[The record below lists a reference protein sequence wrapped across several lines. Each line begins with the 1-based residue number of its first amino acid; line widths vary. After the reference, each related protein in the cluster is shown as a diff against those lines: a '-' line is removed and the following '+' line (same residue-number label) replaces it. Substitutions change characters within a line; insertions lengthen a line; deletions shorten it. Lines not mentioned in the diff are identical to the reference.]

1 MLIYQ
6 VLFSPLGSFFFL
18 NFPWRMILGRNA
30 ALRHHARR
38 CFELRAGPLRGR
50 VRASRVSISLEGGE
64 AGCMTADLWTANKNV
79 KLWWNHVKLVTLW
92 VAFSYAFFFWNIRS
106 QVLPPLWATGT
117 GRHHRWFRLHGAQWT
132 FSGFLRL
139 AWQVPKGDGSEDDF
153 MMPNLPNSS
162 QVTQKA
168 MNHFYGYQ
176 FVYYLEIFFNFL
188 GFVAVLLSKSGDCYH
203 ADSCSSSCSG
213 FCIST
218 RVDRWRQI
226 SSIRRS
232 TSMQYRQSSGR
243 RGLHPAQ
250 VWHVVCDMWNELKW
264 QKTQWNNEEIG
275 NSILSSTIACGIVR
289 HTLCTNDF
297 PQTSHLVIKPNRR
310 HRVVVIDDFF
320 SHEALQEL
328 RDFLLES
335 TIWTDVKR
343 GAPAE
348 QILKIAA

>member
-1 MLIYQ
+1 
-6 VLFSPLGSFFFL
+6 
-18 NFPWRMILGRNA
+18 
-30 ALRHHARR
+30 
-38 CFELRAGPLRGR
+38 
-50 VRASRVSISLEGGE
+50 
-64 AGCMTADLWTANKNV
+64 
-79 KLWWNHVKLVTLW
+79 
-92 VAFSYAFFFWNIRS
+92 
-106 QVLPPLWATGT
+106 
-117 GRHHRWFRLHGAQWT
+117 
-132 FSGFLRL
+132 
-139 AWQVPKGDGSEDDF
+139 
-153 MMPNLPNSS
+153 
-162 QVTQKA
+162 
-168 MNHFYGYQ
+168 MNHFLQ
-176 FVYYLEIFFNFL
+176 LSICLFQEIFFNFL

-289 HTLCTNDF
+289 HTLCINDF
-297 PQTSHLVIKPNRR
+297 PETSHLVIKPNRR

-348 QILKIAA
+348 TNAQNRSVNWWKSIKSQNMGEVSVLGCFIYFKWAIWVIWGILIDVLMILHAVKKPRRSSCTWSIGMHLLFDFVIREGMWVPTWTRDLLRPW